1 MSVLNWVTIGLSL
14 IAMAISAL
22 TIRIN
27 RKTRALIEA
36 SKAKRLSPSR
46 RLDAIAAAMDE
57 DELSRPTRG
66 GRLQGLGGPS
76 EAPGV
81 FQRASGRGTPVRP
94 GETPSQAMGRLLG
107 GTDV

>member
-1 MSVLNWVTIGLSL
+1 MSVLNWVTVGLSL
-14 IAMAISAL
+14 AAMVISAL

-27 RKTRALIEA
+27 RKTRAMIKATEA
-36 SKAKRLSPSR
+36 RRLSPSR

-57 DELSRPTRG
+57 DELARPIRG

-94 GETPSQAMGRLLG
+94 GETPSEAVDRLMD
-107 GTDV
+107 GTDL